1 MVNLSSDAELYLS
14 FALVFHRP
22 QPQSADNLEEFI
34 DLWSEELGIQ
44 TEDYQQLMDF
54 CTKYPPGETR
64 VNALWE
70 HYIPLFE
77 VGSVDAPPYASVYL
91 QDNAQVMGE
100 EAFAVKDFYEA
111 SGYGLGERPEVLP
124 DHIAVELEF
133 MALLARDE
141 KAQVLQEFRE
151 KHLLPFLQRILPRI
165 RDAHKPLYSIVAIL
179 LQNWQLKSD
188 ESR

>member
-1 MVNLSSDAELYLS
+1 MGDLTIDAELYLS

-34 DLWSEELGIQ
+34 DLWTEELGIEA
-44 TEDYQQLMDF
+44 EDYQLLMDF
-54 CTKYPPGETR
+54 CTKNPPGESR

-77 VGSVDAPPYASVYL
+77 VGSIEAPPYASVYF
-91 QDNAQVMGE
+91 QDNAQVMGD
-100 EAFAVKDFYEA
+100 EAFAVKRFYEA
-111 SGYGLGERPEVLP
+111 SGYSLGESPEQLP

-133 MALLARDE
+133 MALLARDGKYE
-141 KAQVLQEFRE
+141 QLMEFRV
-151 KHLLPFLQRILPRI
+151 KHLLPFLKQILPRI
-165 RDAHKPLYSIVAIL
+165 QESRRTFYSTIARLI
-179 LQNWQLKSD
+179 QNWQFKSD